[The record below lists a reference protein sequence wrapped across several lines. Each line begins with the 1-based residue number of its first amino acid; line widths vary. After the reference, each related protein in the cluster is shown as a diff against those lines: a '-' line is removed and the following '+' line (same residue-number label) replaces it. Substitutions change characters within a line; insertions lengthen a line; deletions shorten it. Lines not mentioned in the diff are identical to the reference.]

1 MIDLLAILAAC
12 LTIKEVVKEKM
23 EPVAPKGTRFDW
35 DAYQKDIENGIGAME
50 QVRKRQS
57 GGYMTT
63 APLPTPPASP
73 AAINDVVDIKR
84 YQYDKRV
91 YGEAFAEV
99 NRKNGSYKYI
109 IKRERYE

>member
-12 LTIKEVVKEKM
+12 WTIKEVVKEKM

-50 QVRKRQS
+50 QVRKCQS

-63 APLPTPPASP
+63 APLPTPAT
-73 AAINDVVDIKR
+73 INDVVDIKR

-91 YGEAFAEV
+91 YGEAIAEV

>member
-12 LTIKEVVKEKM
+12 LTIKEVAKEKM
-23 EPVAPKGTRFDW
+23 EPIAPKGTRFDW
-35 DAYQKDIENGIGAME
+35 DAYQKDIEDGIGAME

-63 APLPTPPASP
+63 APLPTPPA
-73 AAINDVVDIKR
+73 AINDVVDIKR

-91 YGEAFAEV
+91 YGETFAEV

-109 IKRERYE
+109 VRRERYE